1 MLYSGASNGD
11 ICRMNSQKQL
21 LCVECAKLHNPAKM
35 CPVHPDEP
43 LLDPDDDDVRFELMN
58 LDDRA
63 RSRTYTRW
71 MIGLGG
77 LGFVLA
83 TAGYFLFKIYV
94 NELVEAFWAE
104 TIGGGTVGG
113 GFIGFLVA
121 RKRYKPRFARW
132 TKDGIQQQH

>member
-1 MLYSGASNGD
+1 MMLYSGASNGD
-11 ICRMNSQKQL
+11 IYRMNNRKQL
-21 LCVECAKLHNPAKM
+21 LCIECAKLHNPAQM
-35 CPVHPDEP
+35 CPVHPEEP

-77 LGFVLA
+77 LGLVLA

-94 NELVEAFWAE
+94 NGVIEAFWAE
-104 TIGGGTVGG
+104 TIGGGVVGG

-121 RKRYKPRFARW
+121 RKTYKPRFAQW
-132 TKDGIQQQH
+132 TKDGEK